1 MGRAGPGSRSVGKLE
16 VYGEAGLPTVAEPSL
31 ALLRGVR
38 ARVREATRG
47 SRQ

>member
-1 MGRAGPGSRSVGKLE
+1 MGRGGPGSRSVGKLE
-16 VYGEAGLPTVAEPSL
+16 VYGEARLPTVAEPSL

-38 ARVREATRG
+38 ATAKEAARG